1 MTKPKTKS
9 ICPGCLRDDATILKD
24 GCGSQ
29 RCPPS
34 EELTAAEVKRLK
46 AERKKVKDFLQQAA
60 PAMMLYKD
68 KCTSI
73 EDYAKWTRKMWL
85 SKDLKEKDLTI
96 MTIGLGEEA
105 GEVLGLLKKRVRDG
119 NLDLNN
125 LKKELG
131 DVIYYWAMLCN
142 YFKISPVEV
151 LATNMFKIED
161 RHRRGTLRG
170 SGDDR

>member
-1 MTKPKTKS
+1 MTKTKL
-9 ICPGCLRDDATILKD
+9 ICPGCLRDNEEVLKE

-34 EELTAAEVKRLK
+34 EEMSAYKVKKLK
-46 AERKKVKDFLQQAA
+46 AEQRKLDKLIKQG
-60 PAMMLYKD
+60 PAILYAKQSKESLD
-68 KCTSI
+68 
-73 EDYAKWTRKMWL
+73 EYAKWTRKMWL
-85 SKDLKEKDLTI
+85 SKNLKERDLTI

-131 DVIYYWAMLCN
+131 DVLYYWAMLCN
-142 YFKISPVEV
+142 YFKISPTDVI
-151 LATNMFKIED
+151 ATNMFKIED
-161 RHRRGTLRG
+161 RHKRGTLRG